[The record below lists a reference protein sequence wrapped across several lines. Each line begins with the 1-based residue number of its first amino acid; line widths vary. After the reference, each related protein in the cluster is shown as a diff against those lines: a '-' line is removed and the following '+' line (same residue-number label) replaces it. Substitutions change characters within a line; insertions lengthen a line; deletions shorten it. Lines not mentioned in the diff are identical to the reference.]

1 MCPSHQAMESM
12 SIEEEYI
19 STLHTRSNAR
29 FLSRSKQQLSGVE
42 MEAAAAAE
50 QQDVVV
56 VPAEL
61 QRMMHRRT
69 SSEIELAMA
78 GYFDASDEAS
88 EICRQLLANI
98 KNAQSNYL
106 SMDSF
111 LATIVSDSVATAA
124 DGAAAAPLAAVRS
137 NPFSDAATRSSFRR
151 IHDRYSSIL
160 HAIKR
165 SHGKVARK
173 LKVARAV
180 RKVSRACL
188 VVACGAAAA
197 ASVAVAAHLL
207 LFGLLVGPAAMAL
220 CPMALKRK
228 VTNTNAAVAAIDAR
242 PARRRRR
249 RWSTTGS
256 LLRLQEQLDTAAK
269 GTYVLGRDLDTV
281 SHLVARLSDGIERE
295 NAMARRCAERVAA
308 DDVGAAAAAAG
319 RFFPVQEM
327 ANELRRSCSSS
338 RKLAEELEEHVC
350 LCLATIHRARLLV
363 IKELSKQA

>member
-1 MCPSHQAMESM
+1 MESM

-29 FLSRSKQQLSGVE
+29 FFSRSKQQLSGVE

-50 QQDVVV
+50 QQDAVV

-111 LATIVSDSVATAA
+111 LATIVSDSVA
-124 DGAAAAPLAAVRS
+124 AAATTAPLAAVRS

-160 HAIKR
+160 RAIKR

-173 LKVARAV
+173 LEGGEGRPEGLPGVPRRGV
-180 RKVSRACL
+180 RRR
-188 VVACGAAAA
+188 GG

-228 VTNTNAAVAAIDAR
+228 VTNTNAAAVAR
-242 PARRRRR
+242 PAR

-308 DDVGAAAAAAG
+308 DNVGAAAAAGG

-363 IKELSKQA
+363 IKEISKQA

>member
-1 MCPSHQAMESM
+1 MESM

-29 FLSRSKQQLSGVE
+29 FFSRSKQQLSGVE

-50 QQDVVV
+50 QQDAVV

-111 LATIVSDSVATAA
+111 LATIVSDSVAAA
-124 DGAAAAPLAAVRS
+124 ETTAPLADVRS
-137 NPFSDAATRSSFRR
+137 NPFSDAGTRSSFRR

-160 HAIKR
+160 RAIKR

-180 RKVSRACL
+180 RKASRACL

-228 VTNTNAAVAAIDAR
+228 VTNTNAAAVAR
-242 PARRRRR
+242 PAR

-308 DDVGAAAAAAG
+308 DNVGAAAAAGG

-363 IKELSKQA
+363 IKEISKQA

>member
-1 MCPSHQAMESM
+1 MESL

-29 FLSRSKQQLSGVE
+29 FFSRNKQRSGVVE
-42 MEAAAAAE
+42 MEEAAAAARFE
-50 QQDVVV
+50 FDHPQQQDVV

-69 SSEIELAMA
+69 SSEIEMVIAS
-78 GYFDASDEAS
+78 YFHASDEAS
-88 EICRQLLANI
+88 EICRQLLMNI
-98 KNAQSNYL
+98 KNAHSNYL

-111 LATIVSDSVATAA
+111 LASISDSVAAADAAATTTAA
-124 DGAAAAPLAAVRS
+124 SPLAAVRS

-160 HAIKR
+160 HAIKS

-173 LKVARAV
+173 LKVMKAI
-180 RKVSRACL
+180 RKVSRTCL

-197 ASVAVAAHLL
+197 VSVAVAAHLL
-207 LFGLLVGPAAMAL
+207 FFGLLVGPAAMAL

-228 VTNTNAAVAAIDAR
+228 VTAAAAAAVDAR
-242 PARRRRR
+242 PARRSMTR
-249 RWSTTGS
+249 S

-295 NAMARRCAERVAA
+295 NAMARRCAERVA
-308 DDVGAAAAAAG
+308 DDVGGGVVGGG

-350 LCLATIHRARLLV
+350 LCLATIHRARVLV
-363 IKELSKQA
+363 IREISKQA

>member
-1 MCPSHQAMESM
+1 MESM

-29 FLSRSKQQLSGVE
+29 FFSRSKQQLSGVE

-50 QQDVVV
+50 QQDAVV

-111 LATIVSDSVATAA
+111 LATIVSDSVA
-124 DGAAAAPLAAVRS
+124 AAATTAPLAAVRS
-137 NPFSDAATRSSFRR
+137 NPFSDAATRSSFRADPR
-151 IHDRYSSIL
+151 
-160 HAIKR
+160 
-165 SHGKVARK
+165 
-173 LKVARAV
+173 
-180 RKVSRACL
+180 
-188 VVACGAAAA
+188 
-197 ASVAVAAHLL
+197 
-207 LFGLLVGPAAMAL
+207 
-220 CPMALKRK
+220 
-228 VTNTNAAVAAIDAR
+228 
-242 PARRRRR
+242 
-249 RWSTTGS
+249 
-256 LLRLQEQLDTAAK
+256 QEQLDTAAK

-308 DDVGAAAAAAG
+308 DNVGAAAAAGG

-363 IKELSKQA
+363 IKEISKQA